1 MADNGAFGLDM
12 SFGHT
17 SDFPRLINYDIS
29 YDQTLGLDLAPGY
42 NYDFSHSDGFHIGG
56 MDLGMDIMN
65 DVTAALPVVRQKRRK
80 TGWVDVSR
88 LIDGECKW

>member
-1 MADNGAFGLDM
+1 
-12 SFGHT
+12 
-17 SDFPRLINYDIS
+17 
-29 YDQTLGLDLAPGY
+29 
-42 NYDFSHSDGFHIGG
+42 